1 MRVLVTG
8 AKGFVGRNLCLAL
21 SQMEDVEVLRYDIG
35 NTPEELAEWAGTC
48 DFVFHLAGVNRP
60 KDPAEFA
67 TGNTGFTEELLA
79 LLERRPVPV
88 LLSSSIQAAL
98 DNPYGV
104 SKRAAEDAVRAYG
117 ERTGAAV
124 FVYRL
129 ANVFGKWCR
138 PNYNSAVATWCH
150 NRARGL
156 DIQVRD
162 RAATVT
168 LVYIDDV
175 VESFISCLVGRAPRN
190 AAKMAAFPVSAA
202 KMAAFPVSAAKMAAS
217 PVSAAKMAASPVSAA
232 KMAASP
238 VSADLTGKAAFQAAP
253 GASGADVLTVEPNYT
268 KTLGEIVD
276 LIETFVDEPKTL
288 DVPDQRDGFAK
299 KLYATYLSYL
309 PEDQFS
315 YPLTMHCDNR
325 GSFTEI
331 LHTAERG
338 QVSVNVSRPG
348 IVKGQHWHHTKHE
361 KFLVVS
367 GEGAIRFRKMDDPD
381 AQVITYRVSGAKL
394 EVVRIPPGYTHNI
407 ENLGTTDMVTV
418 MWANEVFDP
427 QRPDTFR
434 EEV

>member
-21 SQMEDVEVLRYDIG
+21 GRMEGVETFRYDLG
-35 NTPEELAEWAGTC
+35 NTRAELEEWAGTC

-67 TGNTGFTEELLA
+67 KGNAGFTEELLSV
-79 LLERRPVPV
+79 LSRRPVPV

-98 DNPYGV
+98 DNDYGK
-104 SKRAAEDAVRAYG
+104 SKAAAEEAVRAYG
-117 ERTGAAV
+117 ARTGAPV
-124 FVYRL
+124 YVYRL

-150 NRARGL
+150 NIARDL
-156 DIQVRD
+156 PIQVRD
-162 RAATVT
+162 PAATVT

-175 VESFISCLVGRAPRN
+175 VESFIGCLEPRN
-190 AAKMAAFPVSAA
+190 TRNTRNGFLS
-202 KMAAFPVSAAKMAAS
+202 
-217 PVSAAKMAASPVSAA
+217 
-232 KMAASP
+232 
-238 VSADLTGKAAFQAAP
+238 
-253 GASGADVLTVEPNYT
+253 VEPSYTKSVGEVVGGGEEPRNTRNTRNGFLSVEPSYT
-268 KTLGEIVD
+268 KTLGEIVE
-276 LIETFVDEPKTL
+276 LVRSFHDEPKTL
-288 DVPDQRDGFAK
+288 MVPDQADGFAK

-309 PEDQFS
+309 PEDQFA
-315 YPLTMHCDNR
+315 YPLTMHVDNR

-338 QVSVNVSRPG
+338 QVSVNVSHPG
-348 IVKGQHWHHTKHE
+348 ITKGQHWHHTKHE

-381 AQVITYRVSGAKL
+381 AQVITYRVSGTKL